1 MKIKLTLGLA
11 LLSLSSALFAQ
22 SNYKQA
28 IGVRLSPASNYDV
41 FAASYKMFLA
51 EQPALEF
58 NLGVGGNRYAYFV
71 DDYRTT
77 TVSVSAAYQHHFAI
91 KPVDGLKWYVGGGAT
106 VFHSSSKHDAFKGV
120 SVGLFPTGGAD
131 YKFKKI
137 PLNVSADWRPTF
149 LVAKTDQYSGFYGDG
164 FGIAAR
170 YTF

>member
-58 NLGVGGNRYAYFV
+58 NLGVGGTGMLISQ
-71 DDYRTT
+71 TT
-77 TVSVSAAYQHHFAI
+77 IVPLPLVLQ
-91 KPVDGLKWYVGGGAT
+91 L
-106 VFHSSSKHDAFKGV
+106 
-120 SVGLFPTGGAD
+120 PTS
-131 YKFKKI
+131 I
-137 PLNVSADWRPTF
+137 ILP
-149 LVAKTDQYSGFYGDG
+149 
-164 FGIAAR
+164 
-170 YTF
+170 